1 MLLCYSYAQVE
12 LYGDNT
18 YLCILLYLVLIKYQA
33 GICSF
38 DSSAIKITH
47 TGHIH
52 CQEIGMQFLGKIE
65 FLKAVPCLSC
75 GQFQKFSI

>member
-12 LYGDNT
+12 LYGDN
-18 YLCILLYLVLIKYQA
+18 LYLVLIKYQA

-52 CQEIGMQFLGKIE
+52 CQEKGMQFLGKIE
-65 FLKAVPCLSC
+65 FLKTVPCLSC